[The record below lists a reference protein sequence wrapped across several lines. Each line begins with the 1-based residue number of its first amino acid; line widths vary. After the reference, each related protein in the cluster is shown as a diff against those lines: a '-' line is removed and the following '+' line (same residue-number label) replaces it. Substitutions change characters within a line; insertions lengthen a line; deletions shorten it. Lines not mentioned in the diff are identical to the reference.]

1 MTELRSLTNSLR
13 EELGPPP
20 ESFQQAQR
28 ARFRAALEQRAERR
42 SRLPRLVPL
51 VAAVVALAGALLWV
65 TLRES
70 PSHGVERWLAGAKL
84 AEPFRFDDGSSILLA
99 PDARGRLVTDTAF
112 VRFEL
117 TAGRASFDVT
127 PGQKRTWTITAGK
140 NEVRV
145 VGTRFVVSYS
155 ASQAFEVD
163 VERGIVS
170 VRVPERN
177 ASVELKAGDRLR
189 GAPGRMEV
197 AHASAKAL
205 PPPPPEPERAPESE
219 RATSPEPPASAL
231 PDARPAPSV
240 GSPPNP
246 EWRNRYQDGKYADS
260 LALLRADG
268 VTERLNELPPRT
280 LAEVAD
286 AARLGGDLEL
296 AARALSVLM
305 RRFPSA
311 PEARDGQFLLGR
323 VHALRGDQKS
333 AIQAFEGYLKPG
345 RSSQYANEAVGR
357 LMELYSAQGSDER
370 ARAMAERYLER
381 APDGPYRRLARSL
394 VAHH

>member
-1 MTELRSLTNSLR
+1 MTELRRLANSLKQ
-13 EELGPPP
+13 ELGSPP
-20 ESFQQAQR
+20 EAFQQAQR
-28 ARFRAALEQRAERR
+28 ARFRAALEQRAGRR
-42 SRLPRLVPL
+42 FLPRLVPL

-65 TLRES
+65 TLRE
-70 PSHGVERWLAGAKL
+70 PPARGVERWLAGAKL
-84 AEPFRFDDGSSILLA
+84 AEPFRFDDGSSIQLG
-99 PDARGRLVTDTAF
+99 PDARGRLVTDRAF

-163 VERGIVS
+163 VERGVVS

-197 AHASAKAL
+197 AHASARAL
-205 PPPPPEPERAPESE
+205 PPPPPEPERVPESDGGSSAE
-219 RATSPEPPASAL
+219 SLASA
-231 PDARPAPSV
+231 PPEVRPPPSV
-240 GSPPNP
+240 ETAPNP
-246 EWRNRYQDGKYADS
+246 EWRNRYRDGKYADS
-260 LALLRADG
+260 LALMRADG
-268 VTERLNELPPRT
+268 VTERLNELPPRI

-296 AARALSVLM
+296 AARALTVLM

-333 AIQAFEGYLKPG
+333 AIAAFEAYLKPG
-345 RSSQYANEAVGR
+345 HSSQYANEAVGR
-357 LMELYSAQGSDER
+357 LMELYSAQGNDER
-370 ARAMAERYLER
+370 ARAMAARYLDR
-381 APDGPYRRLARSL
+381 APNGPYRRLARSL
-394 VAHH
+394 VARP